1 MLNIFIIALISA
13 FIITYISSHA
23 VIYLTGKYSVFDMPD
38 KKRKIHTHPVPTLG
52 GLSFIFTFYIM
63 IIGGL
68 FIYPQFAGEILL
80 HNLTA
85 LIVSQILIVGM
96 GIYDDLRGLSAGIK
110 FTIQLGASVILIYY
124 LGFSINILTNPFGGE
139 ISLGVFSVP
148 ITILWLVG
156 ITNAI
161 NLLDGL
167 DGLAAGIVFIS
178 SLFLSFVS
186 LYLGQNG
193 VAVLFI
199 ILASSLLAFLKFN
212 FYKARIFM
220 GDTGSMFL
228 GFTIAVL
235 SLLISMKT
243 TVSLSLMI
251 PIISLG
257 IPIIDTSVSFFR
269 RLLKKDNPFR
279 GDKLHI
285 HHILLQS
292 GLSHPYVVILVW
304 LITLL
309 FNIIS
314 LCFMLIPG
322 RYSLLILLIF
332 VSMVATGIMFLEFIK
347 RENTVIK

>member
-13 FIITYISSHA
+13 FAITYFSSHA
-23 VIYLTGKYSVFDMPD
+23 VIYLVGKYSIFDMPGE
-38 KKRKIHTHPVPTLG
+38 RKIHTHPVLTLG

-68 FIYPQFAGEILL
+68 IIYPQFAGQILL

-85 LIVSQILIVGM
+85 LIVSQILIVGL

-110 FTIQLGASVILIYY
+110 FTIQLGASVILIYF
-124 LGFSINILTNPFGGE
+124 LGFSINIITNPFGGE
-139 ISLGVFSVP
+139 IHLGIFSVP

-167 DGLAAGIVFIS
+167 DGLAAGIVLIS

-193 VAVLFI
+193 VALLFI

-243 TVSLSLMI
+243 TVSLSLMV

-257 IPIIDTSVSFFR
+257 IPIMDTSVSFFR

-292 GLSHPYVVILVW
+292 GLSHHHVVILVW
-304 LITLL
+304 VITLL
-309 FNIIS
+309 FNIIA

-332 VSMVATGIMFLEFIK
+332 ASMVATGIMFLEFIK
-347 RENTVIK
+347 REKISIK